1 MHLLKWWFV
10 FCLSIVAL
18 GGAYSIGW
26 LQTVWTVDETKIGS
40 LIIGLYFSFTIFIG
54 WLTYQAEKVKSS
66 LVEQHLKTCYLAV
79 KSMVVLGIIGT
90 TAGLLIMLSSA
101 FGTAELNPTAVLLGL
116 KNGLSTL
123 GISTL
128 VGLVCYLALEWQ
140 VVNLEY
146 AVDDV

>member
-1 MHLLKWWFV
+1 M
-10 FCLSIVAL
+10 FCLSVVAL
-18 GGAYSIGW
+18 GGAYSVGW
-26 LQTVWTVDETKIGS
+26 LQTVWNVDETKIGS
-40 LIIGLYFSFTIFIG
+40 VIIGLYFIFTVFIG
-54 WLTYQAEKVKSS
+54 WLTHQAEKVKSS
-66 LVEQHLKTCYLAV
+66 TVEQHIKACYLAV

-101 FGTAELNPTAVLLGL
+101 FGTADLNPTMVLMGL

-128 VGLVCYLALEWQ
+128 VGLICYLALECQ

-146 AVDDV
+146 AVDEV